1 MVTGSDTRPR
11 ILRLITR
18 LNVGGPARHAL
29 LLCRDLASEYD
40 TTLAAGTPTA
50 SEGEMADPAV
60 PVVRVPLVRPL
71 SVSHDPRALLAVRR
85 LLSARRPALVHTHMA
100 KAGTVGR
107 VASMTVRPRPRVV
120 HTFHGHVLEG
130 YFGRGSQRAFIEVE
144 RQLARC
150 SDALVAVSS
159 EIRDQL
165 LDLGIGRPAQFTVIP
180 VGLDLAHFLAVD
192 RPRGILR
199 NHLGLTPDVPLVGA
213 VGRLVPVKDNET
225 LLTAVQPLPGVHLAL
240 VGDGE
245 LRGPLEARARSLGM
259 ADRVHFT
266 GWWEDL
272 PGAYSDL
279 DVVALTSRNEGT
291 PLALIEAGAAGRPVV
306 STDVGGV
313 RSVVADGVSGVLT
326 PPGDP
331 SAVSRALARLLAEP
345 ESRRRMGLAGRARV
359 QERFGHQRLV
369 ADIRALYV
377 QVLSDKRQNG
387 KWDNTQAGPGTG

>member
-1 MVTGSDTRPR
+1 
-11 ILRLITR
+11 
-18 LNVGGPARHAL
+18 
-29 LLCRDLASEYD
+29 
-40 TTLAAGTPTA
+40 
-50 SEGEMADPAV
+50 
-60 PVVRVPLVRPL
+60 
-71 SVSHDPRALLAVRR
+71 
-85 LLSARRPALVHTHMA
+85 
-100 KAGTVGR
+100 
-107 VASMTVRPRPRVV
+107 VV

-387 KWDNTQAGPGTG
+387 KWDNTQAGTGTG